1 MNLSIWPILL
11 DFAKKFKHFLKL
23 NHDVPK
29 KVNDER
35 FVDKTGK
42 ASWKT
47 KHKPKAGNDS
57 PMYASD
63 SDPVF
68 KKW

>member
-1 MNLSIWPILL
+1 M
-11 DFAKKFKHFLKL
+11 

-63 SDPVF
+63 PVF
-68 KKW
+68 KKYKLMYNVKYKILNT